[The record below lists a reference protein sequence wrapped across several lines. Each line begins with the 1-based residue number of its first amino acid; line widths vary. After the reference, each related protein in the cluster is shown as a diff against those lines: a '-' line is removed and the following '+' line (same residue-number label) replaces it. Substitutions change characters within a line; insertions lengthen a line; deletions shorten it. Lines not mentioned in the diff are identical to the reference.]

1 VTARRVTSGGQP
13 ADADTPSRWRKVRT
27 LGQQAYAD
35 ALVDALF
42 NARFGHPVT
51 TAHLEAMGYR
61 QVPP

>member
-1 VTARRVTSGGQP
+1 MQPEPPIGHIQTA
-13 ADADTPSRWRKVRT
+13 ADGSRWRKVRT